1 MDKLCLAIPAQITEI
16 ISDETAIVDFGGV
29 KREIST
35 ILVSD
40 QNLQPGTWVYVH
52 TGYTISVLDEKDARE
67 SLELWQEIFELEEK
81 L

>member
-52 TGYTISVLDEKDARE
+52 TGYAISVLDEKDARE

>member
-1 MDKLCLAIPAQITEI
+1 MCLAIPAQITEI

-52 TGYTISVLDEKDARE
+52 TGYAISVLDEKDARE